1 MLQGLGWGGEG
12 GEVVERGVL
21 VGVLEGGL
29 YNRKIYRI
37 ISVTSQHITSHPIIS
52 HHLTSHPITS
62 HHIPSQHITS
72 HHVLLLITPHHIP
85 SHPIPSHHTIPH
97 HALSLITC
105 RICAQHK
112 HPLTTPPMVRPSCS
126 ANGMWKPRQEARHR
140 RARVKMVT

>member
-62 HHIPSQHITS
+62 HPITAHHITS
-72 HHVLLLITPHHIP
+72 CVITHHTT
-85 SHPIPSHHTIPH
+85 SHPIPSHPITPH
-97 HALSLITC
+97 HTTSCVITHHLQNLC
-105 RICAQHK
+105 PAQA
-112 HPLTTPPMVRPSCS
+112 PPHDPPH
-126 ANGMWKPRQEARHR
+126 GQTQLLRQRHVEAP
-140 RARVKMVT
+140 ARGAA